1 MAVETFQNRVDALT
15 GFGTTDNS
23 ALADW
28 LTDGAR
34 EVISLLP
41 LELKLKCVKETIVDT
56 AQGLNN
62 VDTRGAILGVTRFDG
77 TRYQPCREVPGL
89 LRGRVSDSS
98 DLMAYGTASDPV
110 FWKWNNVLGVYP
122 EGTVSIQH
130 VGFPVFDTDGTN
142 DSNKAIDVAAA
153 GDTLISNNY
162 NFPDE
167 AEHIVVLYA
176 AIKAA
181 QSLLASEEDDELYE
195 PIIDTLK
202 EDYVTS
208 LQALGSQ
215 ASGAQ
220 QSGGTKKQK
229 QLEELL
235 AQVQTK

>member
-41 LELKLKCVKETIVDT
+41 PELKLKCVKETIIDT

-62 VDTRGAILGVTRFDG
+62 FDTRGMILGVTRFDG
-77 TRYQPCREVPGL
+77 TRYQPCREIPGV

-98 DLMAYGTASDPV
+98 DLMSYGTASDPV
-110 FWKWNNVLGVYP
+110 FWKWNNVLGTYP
-122 EGTVSIQH
+122 DGTISVQH
-130 VGFPVFDTDGTN
+130 IFFPVFDITGTGDNIQVDG
-142 DSNKAIDVAAA
+142 V
-153 GDTLISNNY
+153 GDTSISNNF

-167 AEHIVVLYA
+167 VEHIVVLYA

-181 QSLLASEEDDELYE
+181 QSLLASEEDDDLYV
-195 PIIDTLK
+195 PIINTLK
-202 EDYVTS
+202 TDYMTS
-208 LQALGSQ
+208 LQALGVNL
-215 ASGAQ
+215 APK
-220 QSGGTKKQK
+220 TKTQGKGKNKQM
-229 QLEELL
+229 EELL
-235 AQVQTK
+235 EQIQIKQG

>member
-1 MAVETFQNRVDALT
+1 MAVESFQDRVNALT
-15 GFGTTDNS
+15 GYEDSTANNS

-130 VGFPVFDTDGTN
+130 IGFPVFDTSGDGDN
-142 DSNKAIDVAAA
+142 IDVDL
-153 GDTLISNNY
+153 DTDNAISNNF

-202 EDYVTS
+202 ADYMSS
-208 LQALGSQ
+208 LQAIGSQ
-215 ASGAQ
+215 TSGVQ
-220 QSGGTKKQK
+220 KPSGRKKQQ
-229 QLEELL
+229 QLENLL
-235 AQVQTK
+235 EDY

>member
-41 LELKLKCVKETIVDT
+41 PELKLKCVKETIIDT

-62 VDTRGAILGVTRFDG
+62 FDTRGMILGVTRFDG
-77 TRYQPCREVPGL
+77 TRYQPCREIPGV

-98 DLMAYGTASDPV
+98 DLMSYGTASDPV
-110 FWKWNNVLGVYP
+110 FWKWNNVLGAYP
-122 EGTVSIQH
+122 DGTISVQH
-130 VGFPVFDTDGTN
+130 IFFPVFDITGTGDNIQVDG
-142 DSNKAIDVAAA
+142 V
-153 GDTLISNNY
+153 GDTSISNNF

-167 AEHIVVLYA
+167 VEHIVVLYA

-181 QSLLASEEDDELYE
+181 QSLLASEEDDDLYV
-195 PIIDTLK
+195 PIINTLK
-202 EDYVTS
+202 TDYMTS
-208 LQALGSQ
+208 LQALGVNL
-215 ASGAQ
+215 APK
-220 QSGGTKKQK
+220 TKTQGKGKNKQM
-229 QLEELL
+229 EELL
-235 AQVQTK
+235 EQIQIKQG